1 MSRRSSG
8 ERNGNL
14 LQHSRLENSMVRG
27 AWEVT
32 IHGVPKSQTQ
42 LSNFHFHFATQI
54 GGKPL
59 LLEPLGTVGPRGQH
73 LHDPQCLGGDDS
85 EGYS

>member
-1 MSRRSSG
+1 M
-8 ERNGNL
+8 N
-14 LQHSRLENSMVRG
+14 RG
-27 AWEVT
+27 AWEITV
-32 IHGVPKSQTQ
+32 HGVAESQTQ

-59 LLEPLGTVGPRGQH
+59 LVEPLGTAGPRGQH

-85 EGYS
+85 EGYSWSTQTTDTSGKMLLRKE